1 MGTLL
6 QDLRYGLRMLAK
18 APGFTLVAVMILAI
32 GIGGNAMVFSW
43 IRAVLVNPLPGIAD
57 SSRVVA
63 AETVM
68 PSGEYHT
75 SSYPDY
81 RDYRDQNSVFS
92 GLVGF
97 EMMPVDMSVGNE
109 AMPERTWG
117 FIVTG
122 NYFDVLGVN
131 PAMGRTFHA
140 EDDKALNSAPYIVL
154 SHSLWIRRF
163 GADPHVVG
171 RTIRINAHPFT
182 VVGVAPRD
190 FVGTVAGVLGDFWVP
205 MMMQPEIL
213 GGENLE
219 ERTPTFV
226 HMMGRLKPGVSV
238 AAAQAQMSTLARHL
252 AAEYP
257 LTDRNVRV
265 AVLPVWKAH
274 YGVQDFLRSVLT
286 FLMIVAVAVL
296 LIACV
301 NVANLLLAR
310 ATSRAKEI
318 AIRAALG
325 ATRGRLIRQLLI
337 ESLLLAVAG
346 GVGGIFLALWGAGL
360 LAFFFPPAHFPVGL
374 TLGVD
379 GPVLAFTLLVCLV
392 TGLIFGLAP
401 ALRISRTDL
410 NEPLKETGRTTGSSA
425 GSRRLRDILCAF
437 EMVLATVLL
446 IGAGLL
452 VRSLHNAEAASPGF
466 QPENVALAAFDLQAA
481 SYSDEKA
488 SIYFDQLLARV
499 RGLPGVESASL
510 EQYVPLWFYGRGASH
525 VDIEGYTPKPN
536 EYMGIEFNVVGPEYF
551 HTLEIP
557 LVQGRD
563 FSEQDRPGAP
573 KSVIINQTMAN
584 RFWPQQSAVGHHI
597 HLWGDWRT
605 VVGVARDIKYH
616 RMNEPPESFV
626 YLPSLQAGSTD
637 ANLLVRSRGSSS
649 ALLGAIRWEAKSLDP
664 RVQPLETDNLSDLL
678 RVSLFANR
686 MAASLATILGALG
699 MLLAALGIY
708 GVLSY
713 TISQRV
719 REIGIRMALG
729 AQSADI
735 LQLVIGQ
742 GLRLAVAGA
751 AAGAVISLILTRW
764 MTTLLFGVSP
774 TDPTTFA
781 IVILL
786 VTGVSVLAA
795 YIPARRA
802 MRMDP
807 MVALRYE

>member
-1 MGTLL
+1 
-6 QDLRYGLRMLAK
+6 
-18 APGFTLVAVMILAI
+18 
-32 GIGGNAMVFSW
+32 
-43 IRAVLVNPLPGIAD
+43 
-57 SSRVVA
+57 
-63 AETVM
+63 
-68 PSGEYHT
+68 
-75 SSYPDY
+75 
-81 RDYRDQNSVFS
+81 
-92 GLVGF
+92 
-97 EMMPVDMSVGNE
+97 
-109 AMPERTWG
+109 
-117 FIVTG
+117 
-122 NYFDVLGVN
+122 
-131 PAMGRTFHA
+131 
-140 EDDKALNSAPYIVL
+140 
-154 SHSLWIRRF
+154 
-163 GADPHVVG
+163 
-171 RTIRINAHPFT
+171 
-182 VVGVAPRD
+182 
-190 FVGTVAGVLGDFWVP
+190 
-205 MMMQPEIL
+205 
-213 GGENLE
+213 
-219 ERTPTFV
+219 
-226 HMMGRLKPGVSV
+226 
-238 AAAQAQMSTLARHL
+238 
-252 AAEYP
+252 
-257 LTDRNVRV
+257 
-265 AVLPVWKAH
+265 
-274 YGVQDFLRSVLT
+274 
-286 FLMIVAVAVL
+286 
-296 LIACV
+296 
-301 NVANLLLAR
+301 
-310 ATSRAKEI
+310 
-318 AIRAALG
+318 
-325 ATRGRLIRQLLI
+325 
-337 ESLLLAVAG
+337 
-346 GVGGIFLALWGAGL
+346 
-360 LAFFFPPAHFPVGL
+360 
-374 TLGVD
+374 
-379 GPVLAFTLLVCLV
+379 VLAFTLLVCLV